1 MANLKRRV
9 EELERRQLAPGASYS
24 AQFDDDALTI
34 YRGMPYLDGTTVPS
48 YDKVQPT
55 EIYARGREL
64 HEKRYGRIIPAH
76 LDPHLKRCTLASAE
90 FEFVFEREPEAGD
103 LLRFEHVGALHSPHV
118 KAFYFCEFIAAWER
132 QLSHLDCPLRFEEG
146 ALFKRSMPERRMQ
159 DARWVQDSSIASD
172 EKWWGIECAFNW
184 SLGESTLVADTGMAI
199 VFLGLSAANGKHR
212 CRPATK
218 EEMIAPETDEF
229 KQLCNSGVTHEQ
241 MSAKHWRLKTHEVL
255 ITVFGE

>member
-34 YRGMPYLDGTTVPS
+34 YRGMPYLNGTTFPS

-103 LLRFEHVGALHSPHV
+103 LLRFEHVGALHSPQV
-118 KAFYFCEFIAAWER
+118 NAFYFCEFIAAWER
-132 QLSHLDCPLRFEEG
+132 QLSHLDCPLKFEED
-146 ALFKRSMPERRMQ
+146 ALFKRVPPEHRME
-159 DARWVQDSSIASD
+159 DARWVQDPSIEPA
-172 EKWWGIECAFNW
+172 EKWWGIEGEVNRR
-184 SLGESTLVADTGMAI
+184 LGVSTLMTDTVIAV
-199 VFLGLSAANGKHR
+199 VFLGVSATDGKHQ

-218 EEMIAPETDEF
+218 EEMQRSETEEF
-229 KQLCNSGVTHEQ
+229 KQLCSSGVTKEQ
-241 MSAKHWRLKTHEVL
+241 MSAKHWRLRTHEVL

>member
-9 EELERRQLAPGASYS
+9 EELERRQLAPGGSYS

-34 YRGMPYLDGTTVPS
+34 YRGMPYLNGTTFPS

-103 LLRFEHVGALHSPHV
+103 LLRFEHVGALHSPQV
-118 KAFYFCEFIAAWER
+118 NACYFCEFIAAWER
-132 QLSHLDCPLRFEEG
+132 QLSHLDCPLKFEED
-146 ALFKRSMPERRMQ
+146 ALFKRVPPEHRME
-159 DARWVQDSSIASD
+159 DARWVQDPSIEPA
-172 EKWWGIECAFNW
+172 EKWWGIEGEVNRR
-184 SLGESTLVADTGMAI
+184 LGVSTLMADTVIAV
-199 VFLGLSAANGKHR
+199 VFLGVSATDGKHQ

-218 EEMIAPETDEF
+218 EEMQQSETEEF
-229 KQLCNSGVTHEQ
+229 KQLCSSGVT
-241 MSAKHWRLKTHEVL
+241 K
-255 ITVFGE
+255 

>member
-9 EELERRQLAPGASYS
+9 EELERRQLAPGGSYS

-34 YRGMPYLDGTTVPS
+34 YRGMPYLNGTTFPS

-103 LLRFEHVGALHSPHV
+103 LLRFEHVGALHSPQV
-118 KAFYFCEFIAAWER
+118 NAFYFCEFIAAWER
-132 QLSHLDCPLRFEEG
+132 QLSHLDCPLKFEED
-146 ALFKRSMPERRMQ
+146 ALFKRVPPEHRME
-159 DARWVQDSSIASD
+159 DARWVQDPSIEPA
-172 EKWWGIECAFNW
+172 EKWWGIEGEVNRR
-184 SLGESTLVADTGMAI
+184 LGVSTLMTDTVIAV
-199 VFLGLSAANGKHR
+199 VFLGVSATDGKHQ

-218 EEMIAPETDEF
+218 EEMQRSETEEF
-229 KQLCNSGVTHEQ
+229 KQLCSSGVTKEQ
-241 MSAKHWRLKTHEVL
+241 MSAKHWRLRTHEVL